1 MSVCFELQQESENAL
16 AIKIRE
22 QVLDKISA
30 CKSEEELK
38 RTIVKIIQDNDEQI
52 DLEKIQESNEISRIA
67 DSLIACSIET
77 NPDNLNQTQI
87 QIGELLKNAIDL
99 ICNPPTFS
107 IPYPFPV
114 IDISGEFLKQLLLAL
129 LRLAIKILL
138 SILKKLLS
146 LVIDICNS
154 GLSSLNSFG
163 SKDIKNIIGD
173 SISSEVNDSFIGD
186 VFSAFGINTDGTA
199 ATLIIGEAIPCDE
212 ETAREAISNI
222 KDINSFLDDLSF
234 MATPVELC
242 SLLNNKATEQT
253 YAMVEELLQFEY
265 PEMKKRLN
273 NRVKI
278 ASLFKTLGSKSD
290 PSICQIIEDNAEA
303 IISQP
308 ELCFTGDA
316 NQVREN
322 LLKNRNLTDDQIKN
336 IINKERD
343 RNKQNLEKLA
353 ELAAVIKTNPNKI
366 FGEQQPIFC
375 KGSTPGLVG
384 LDAMP
389 SLKQNISDAIDESFN
404 NFASVF
410 RRNTSTFIDS
420 IITTTKDDTDQ
431 VVPKFI
437 SYLTFDVDGNS
448 ILVENS
454 LNPEFTKLTS
464 NGSYKLCDV
473 DGNDSKNSLLNF
485 YGDSDY
491 KVNSQPI
498 VRNDII
504 DIQTL
509 INTSNYDA
517 FESDDDDTGKVYIKK
532 QDIRQS
538 VLEENKLLFIALQT
552 PVAESRFYSLDYD
565 SLSVSYIIY
574 NRSKDIITG
583 KPISLPNTEEI
594 TIYTIGEEN
603 E

>member
-22 QVLDKISA
+22 QILDKISA

-38 RTIVKIIQDNDEQI
+38 KTIVNILAENDNELDI
-52 DLEKIQESNEISRIA
+52 EKIQNSNEISRIA
-67 DSLIACSIET
+67 DSLIACSIEAT
-77 NPDNLNQTQI
+77 PDNLNQTQI
-87 QIGELLKNAIDL
+87 QVSDLLKNAIDL

-107 IPYPFPV
+107 IPYPFPT

-163 SKDIKNIIGD
+163 SQDILDII
-173 SISSEVNDSFIGD
+173 SISREVDDSFIGD

-199 ATLIIGEAIPCDE
+199 ATITVGEAIPCDE
-212 ETAREAISNI
+212 ESARTAVSNI
-222 KDINSFLDDLSF
+222 KNVSSFLDDLSF

-265 PEMKKRLN
+265 PEMRKRLN

-278 ASLFKTLGSKSD
+278 ASLFTVLGSKSD
-290 PSICQIIEDNAEA
+290 PAICQLIEDNADS

-308 ELCFTGDA
+308 ELCFTGDT
-316 NQVREN
+316 NKIREN
-322 LLKNRNLTDDQIKN
+322 LLKNRNLTDDQIKD
-336 IINKERD
+336 IISKERD
-343 RNKQNLEKLA
+343 RNKENLQKLS
-353 ELAAVIKTNPNKI
+353 ELASVIKTNPNKI

-384 LDAMP
+384 LDSMP
-389 SLKQNISDAIDESFN
+389 SLKQNISDVLDETYN
-404 NFASVF
+404 NFATIF
-410 RRNTSTFIDS
+410 RRNTSNFVDS
-420 IITTTKDDTDQ
+420 IITIKKTTVSTDQ

-437 SYLTFDVDGNS
+437 SYLAIDKDGNEV
-448 ILVENS
+448 LVENS
-454 LNPEFTKLTS
+454 LNPEFIKLTS

-473 DGNDSKNSLLNF
+473 GGSTSKNSLL
-485 YGDSDY
+485 DY
-491 KVNSQPI
+491 YDFEVNSQKI
-498 VRNDII
+498 INNDII

-509 INTSNYDA
+509 INTTNYDS
-517 FESDDDDTGKVYIKK
+517 FDNDDIGKVYILKETAT
-532 QDIRQS
+532 QIVMDNIRSQFQS
-538 VLEENKLLFIALQT
+538 IDVGTITNSKFVT
-552 PVAESRFYSLDYD
+552 NTDF
-565 SLSVSYIIY
+565 LSVSLSIIDSTIDLVTG
-574 NRSKDIITG
+574 NRF
-583 KPISLPNTEEI
+583 SLPEQQNI
-594 TIYTIGEEN
+594 TIYTVEEPDT
-603 E
+603 